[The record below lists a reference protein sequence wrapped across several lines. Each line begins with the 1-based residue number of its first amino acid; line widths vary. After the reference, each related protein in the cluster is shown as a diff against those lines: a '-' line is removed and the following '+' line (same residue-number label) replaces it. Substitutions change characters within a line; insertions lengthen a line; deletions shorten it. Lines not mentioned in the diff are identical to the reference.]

1 VKTDDLISL
10 LSTGVEPV
18 DARLPARRL
27 LAALAVGTL
36 ISIVLV
42 AGMLRL
48 NVALGREIADPM
60 FWVREAYCTVL
71 GVLGLML
78 VVRLARPGRSIG
90 FVPAAIVAVVTA
102 MWMLALVALV
112 AAAPESRTRM
122 IVGHT
127 AAVCPFLIAFVAAPL
142 FVALIWAARGL
153 APTRLRWAG
162 AASGFAAGAIG
173 ALVYTLHC
181 PELAAPFLG
190 VWYLLGMLIPTAAGA
205 LLGPRLLRW

>member
-18 DARLPARRL
+18 DARLPARRF

-36 ISIVLV
+36 ISLVLTT
-42 AGMLRL
+42 GILRL
-48 NVALGREIADPM
+48 NSALWPETAEAM
-60 FWVREAYCTVL
+60 FWVREVYCTVL
-71 GVLGLML
+71 GALGLML
-78 VVRLARPGRSIG
+78 VVRLARPGRGIG
-90 FVPAAIVAVVTA
+90 FVPVGIAAVVMA
-102 MWMLALVALV
+102 MWMLALAAL
-112 AAAPESRTRM
+112 AAVPPQSRTQL
-122 IVGHT
+122 ILGHT
-127 AAVCPFLIAFVAAPL
+127 AAACPFLIAFVAAPL
-142 FVALIWAARGL
+142 FVAFIWAARGL

-162 AASGFAAGAIG
+162 AASGFAAGSIG

-205 LLGPRLLRW
+205 LLGPRLLCW